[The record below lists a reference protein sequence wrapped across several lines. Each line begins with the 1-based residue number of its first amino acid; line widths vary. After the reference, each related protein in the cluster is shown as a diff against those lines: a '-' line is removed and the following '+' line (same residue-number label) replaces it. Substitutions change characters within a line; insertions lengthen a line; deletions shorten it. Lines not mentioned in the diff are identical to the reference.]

1 MEAPTMPVLADPT
14 IASTAAALSSATTR
28 VVVVDDHYDRRR
40 VMAYVVEQCGPDV
53 SVVGYADG
61 STTAVETV
69 DRLDANVV
77 LLEIQLPTAEGLNT
91 ISALRHDKP
100 LLRIVVCSF
109 HNDAATRESALARG
123 ADVYVTKPISPR
135 DLYPALRP
143 TGLRDSDP
151 VPS

>member
-1 MEAPTMPVLADPT
+1 MPALLVPPTMT
-14 IASTAAALSSATTR
+14 SKAATLSSATTR

-61 STTAVETV
+61 SAGAVETV

-77 LLEIQLPTAEGLNT
+77 LLEIQLPTAEGLRT

-100 LLRIVVCSF
+100 SLRIVVCSF
-109 HNDAATRESALARG
+109 HNDAATRESALSRG
-123 ADVYVTKPISPR
+123 ADAYVTKPISPR

-143 TGLRDSDP
+143 SGLSDSDP
-151 VPS
+151 VRG